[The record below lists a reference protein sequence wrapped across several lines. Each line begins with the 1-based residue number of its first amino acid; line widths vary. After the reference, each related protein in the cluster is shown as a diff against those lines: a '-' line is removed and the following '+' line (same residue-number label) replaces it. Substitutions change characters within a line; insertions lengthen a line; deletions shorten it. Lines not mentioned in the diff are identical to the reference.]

1 MEVALLI
8 LLILNI
14 ILTAVNIMVGL
25 LVGSVVVQIMEVLR
39 KLPDELRN
47 PGKKREGQPP
57 DRPWYT
63 YL

>member
-14 ILTAVNIMVGL
+14 ILTAVTIVVGL
-25 LVGSVVVQIMEVLR
+25 LVGSIVVQIMEVLR
-39 KLPDELRN
+39 KLPDELRGS
-47 PGKKREGQPP
+47 PKKRDGQP